1 MSDSILSFASSSSFR
16 NKLIA
21 RNLAPY
27 QVQGAYTAPSGNV
40 TYEATPLGD
49 SNVIDSPDVLI
60 STNQGANQLYSLNE
74 YGPEGGYSGKYNVP
88 GAPYPVEPNKGPYD
102 PNDTILDL
110 INEFYIDTA
119 YIQNKFG
126 PEGGYKDLVVITDII
141 TSDKM
146 YLPYWDPSIFV
157 PSFYSP
163 YEILSNTNP
172 NGSNG
177 SLSQDSYLAK
187 IGATQLR
194 GYFED
199 RIALELQQMTIG
211 SINLDTLSDPF
222 SASLL
227 ASGQQ
232 PFFIKN
238 WKITVPENPIFA
250 AISFANRLTGTY
262 FPVSFI
268 PGDYFDGDDP
278 VGNVPSALNTVN
290 NLTGGALGPILNKF
304 RNPSEIFLANTGNGQ
319 QSVLFATL
327 DYNIYRPQYQKNL
340 IQGVSSAINNLF
352 GGGSASVGGYYV
364 GSVDSEPSQI
374 TTPANEVAVDRFG
387 KQVGT
392 IVYGPD
398 ELAKLYEGNENKINF
413 GLKAKSYT
421 DGDGTDG
428 KFVWT
433 SPKYKD
439 NAGFKVGPG
448 GENFQKDKEFNIIE
462 SQYGQNLS
470 TDIEYKGG
478 SILDNTQRIV
488 QAADNVQ
495 GAKRLK
501 HVGNAINQVS
511 KVFNDGYK
519 EMTKGSQVIAYYDKN
534 SGSNTIGVSGFEVGK
549 EYCRVFQKDTPYL
562 TYADLQKT
570 DGITTSGRKFSYSIF
585 DNTYNLNIAPIRNP
599 GSTNIVDGKV
609 KKYMFSLENLA
620 WRTSDQPG
628 FTYDDL
634 PSCEKGQN
642 GGRIMW
648 FPPYDITFSEDSK
661 ANWNPTSFLGRPE
674 PIFTYKNTTRTG
686 SLSWK
691 IVVDSPAM
699 MNTIV
704 EKQLANRSPQEI
716 NSIMDSFFAGCVKY
730 DIYDLASKFNTI
742 PTSELY
748 TYQQIL
754 NDPRLTEEEYLNIL
768 KETPVNTEE
777 SVSSN
782 PNTPGDGSQ
791 VESINTTNTIVAN
804 ATDPIS
810 LDTLNPYLGYGF
822 YFENDSPYYNPNIKN
837 PSADDEWKIQG
848 PLGRP
853 PASQVDGSS
862 FTYVN
867 YYNYYIG
874 LQGTY
879 NTKAPEIVWA
889 STGSTL
895 DQGTT
900 FTKSAIDPFFSDV
913 VKYNFETLQKDFIT
927 SLTKILVDMKGSVT
941 ITMEGSASPI
951 QNETYN
957 KFLSDRRINSVIAWL
972 ASLDFGELKGQKY
985 IDDKKLNVIASSLG
999 EVANVTPKTKNGP
1012 FSSINCHENVRN
1024 DSKTGNVVNTGG
1036 QWYSAPA
1043 MACRRVYIKTIVA
1056 TGIPESPVVND
1067 EDVIYDPIP
1076 VVNLSGTTTGNT
1088 EPIYVPPLKVAPVPD
1103 IKQSVKDGISKKV
1116 LRHMFSEC
1124 DYFEVIKETN
1134 PMVFDSIKDK
1144 IKYFNPAFHSMTPEG
1159 LNARL
1164 TFLNQCMRPG
1174 QTIPVI
1180 GPDGKPKYNDA
1191 LNTSFGAPPVLVLRI
1206 GDFYNT
1212 KIIPNSLGITFDP
1225 LVFDINPE
1233 GIGVQPM
1240 IAKISLGFDFI
1251 GGHGIAG
1258 PVKELQNALSF
1269 NYYANT
1275 EIYDERSVATENT
1288 SERDKN
1294 LVKAIIKDG
1303 SVNGDPLTTNQ
1314 VDNQISQKGGST
1326 IGTILTTNTS
1336 SGNTV
1341 STGDIEYKTLMSDL
1355 STGTQTYFKTIFNQ
1369 LKTLTSTTNGGIMS
1383 LASTD
1388 LEFNTGV
1395 FNEYGSV
1402 PENVVIYGK
1411 SNSVEKYVKSLV
1423 KQTKKDVNDDEA
1435 PIIFHISTSS
1445 QQYPNLLI
1453 RELKTNMEKEVER
1466 AESELNGIIIAP
1478 INEMTSYQE
1487 GFNYT
1492 LRKLDVVCDSIDGIK
1507 LGTGDY
1513 KVYSL
1518 SGDSVISEIQK
1529 EYATTTAKKIT
1540 AFLDDFLTPKIFKP
1554 LLYNKD
1560 TNLFTTVTPIFS
1572 YSEAANRFYMLM
1584 SYIFLDDNKYNAF
1597 VTSLTTSKN
1606 IKDNLVIVDDIKK
1619 YCEIF
1624 KANCKTEHDAE
1635 IKIFDD
1641 LEKSEDYKTY
1651 DTFKLKEFDSKL
1663 QYTTDKVGNN
1673 LQKINRIKNLYLD
1686 VNVKTSNKTY
1696 NGKVKFN

>member
-27 QVQGAYTAPSGNV
+27 QVQGVYTAPSGNV

-49 SNVIDSPDVLI
+49 SNVIDSPDTLI

-74 YGPEGGYSGKYNVP
+74 YGPDGGYSGKYNVP

-102 PNDTILDL
+102 PNDTVLDL

-119 YIQNKFG
+119 YIQNKYG
-126 PEGGYKDLVVITDII
+126 PEGGYKDLVVITDVI

-163 YEILSNTNP
+163 YEILSSTNP

-177 SLSQDSYLAK
+177 TLSQDSYLAK
-187 IGATQLR
+187 IGASQLK

-199 RIALELQQMTIG
+199 RIALEIQQMTIG

-268 PGDYFDGDDP
+268 PGDYFDDDDP

-304 RNPSEIFLANTGNGQ
+304 RNPSEVFLANTGNGQ

-398 ELAKLYEGNENKINF
+398 ELAKLYEGNESKINF

-448 GENFQKDKEFNIIE
+448 GQNFQKDNEFNIIE
-462 SQYGQNLS
+462 SQYSQNLS

-519 EMTKGSQVIAYYDKN
+519 EMTKGSQVIAYYDQS

-674 PIFTYKNTTRTG
+674 PIYTYKNTTRTG

-704 EKQLANRSPQEI
+704 EKQLANRSTQEI

-754 NDPRLTEEEYLNIL
+754 NDPRLTEEEYINII
-768 KETPVNTEE
+768 KETPVDNTVGVSPSPGNGFEE
-777 SVSSN
+777 SQ
-782 PNTPGDGSQ
+782 G
-791 VESINTTNTIVAN
+791 ESINTNNITVAN

-810 LDTLNPYLGYGF
+810 LDILSKYLDYGF
-822 YFENDSPYYNPNIKN
+822 YFENDSPYYNPNIVN
-837 PSADDEWKIQG
+837 PSDPAEWKIQG

-853 PASQVDGSS
+853 PAPQVGGSS
-862 FTYVN
+862 FTYVD

-874 LQGTY
+874 LQNTTY
-879 NTKAPEIVWA
+879 KTKSPEIVWA
-889 STGSTL
+889 STGATL

-900 FTKSAIDPFFSDV
+900 FNKSAIDPFFDDV
-913 VKYNFETLQKDFIT
+913 VKYNFETLQNDFIK
-927 SLTKILVDMKGSVT
+927 SLTEILVDMKGSVS
-941 ITMEGSASPI
+941 IEMEGSASPI

-957 KFLSDRRINSVIAWL
+957 KFLSDRRINSVISWL
-972 ASLDFGELKGQKY
+972 SGLTFGELKGQKY
-985 IDDKKLNVIASSLG
+985 FDEGKLKVIPSSLG
-999 EVANVTPKTKNGP
+999 EVANVTPKTKNGN
-1012 FSSINCHENVRN
+1012 FSSINCRENVRN
-1024 DSKTGNVVNTGG
+1024 NGKTGPVVNTGG
-1036 QWYSAPA
+1036 EWYSAPA
-1043 MACRRVYIKTIVA
+1043 MACRRVYIKNIVA
-1056 TGIPESPVVND
+1056 TGIPESPIVNETEQPTTPSTITND
-1067 EDVIYDPIP
+1067 
-1076 VVNLSGTTTGNT
+1076 GTTPGPTQTIN
-1088 EPIYVPPLKVAPVPD
+1088 VPPLKVTPVPN
-1103 IKQSVKDGISKKV
+1103 ISKSVKDGISKKV
-1116 LRHMFSEC
+1116 LRSLFSEC

-1134 PMVFDSIKDK
+1134 PMVFESIKDK

-1251 GGHGIAG
+1251 GGQGIAG

-1275 EIYDERSVATENT
+1275 EIYDERSIATENT

-1294 LVKAIIKDG
+1294 LVKSIIKDG
-1303 SVNGDPLTTNQ
+1303 SVTSDPLTTNQ

-1326 IGTILTTNTS
+1326 VGTILSTTTS
-1336 SGNTV
+1336 SDG
-1341 STGDIEYKTLMSDL
+1341 SFAEGDMDYKTLMSDL

-1388 LEFNTGV
+1388 MEFNTGV
-1395 FNEYGSV
+1395 FNEYGDDPTDV
-1402 PENVVIYGK
+1402 YIYGK

-1423 KQTKKDVNDDEA
+1423 KETVKDVNDDEA
-1435 PIIFHISTSS
+1435 PIISQIVSS
-1445 QQYPNLLI
+1445 SKEYKPSLK
-1453 RELKTNMEKEVER
+1453 RELKDNMVKEVEK
-1466 AESELNGIIIAP
+1466 AETELNGIVIGP

-1492 LRKLDVVCDSIDGIK
+1492 LRKLDVVCNGIDGVK

-1518 SGDSVISEIQK
+1518 SGDTVIGEIKDKYTINAGQKIEEFLNLVLNDMIFEKFTYNKSTNIFTPLTTTLSSDSEI
-1529 EYATTTAKKIT
+1529 
-1540 AFLDDFLTPKIFKP
+1540 
-1554 LLYNKD
+1554 
-1560 TNLFTTVTPIFS
+1560 
-1572 YSEAANRFYMLM
+1572 RFYMTM
-1584 SYIFLDDNKYNAF
+1584 SHIFLDDNKYNAF
-1597 VTSLTTSKN
+1597 VTSLTTSKK
-1606 IKDNLVIVDDIKK
+1606 IKDDLGIVDDIKK

-1624 KANCKTEHDAE
+1624 KAKCKTEHDAE
-1635 IKIFDD
+1635 IKLFNDI
-1641 LEKSEDYKTY
+1641 ETSADYKTY
-1651 DTFKLKEFDSKL
+1651 ETFKLDEFDSKL
-1663 QYTTDKVGNN
+1663 QYTTEKIGNN
-1673 LQKINRIKNLYLD
+1673 LQKINRIKNLYSD
-1686 VNVKTSNKTY
+1686 VNVNTSNKTY

>member
-27 QVQGAYTAPSGNV
+27 QVQGVYTAPSGNV
-40 TYEATPLGD
+40 TYEATPLTD
-49 SNVIDSPDVLI
+49 SNVIDSPDTLI
-60 STNQGANQLYSLNE
+60 STNQGANQLYTLNE

-119 YIQNKFG
+119 YIQNKYG
-126 PEGGYKDLVVITDII
+126 PEGGYKDLVVVTDVI
-141 TSDKM
+141 TSGKM

-163 YEILSNTNP
+163 FEILSNTNP

-194 GYFED
+194 AYFED
-199 RIALELQQMTIG
+199 RIALEIQQLTIG

-232 PFFIKN
+232 PFFLKN

-268 PGDYFDGDDP
+268 PGDYFDGEDP

-352 GGGSASVGGYYV
+352 GGGSSSVGGYYV

-398 ELAKLYEGNENKINF
+398 ELAKLYEGNEDKINF

-448 GENFQKDKEFNIIE
+448 GQNFQKDEEFNIIE

-470 TDIEYKGG
+470 TGIEYKGG

-519 EMTKGSQVIAYYDKN
+519 EMTKGSQVIAYYDQ
-534 SGSNTIGVSGFEVGK
+534 SSDSNTIGVSGFEVGK

-570 DGITTSGRKFSYSIF
+570 DGITMSGRKFSYSIF

-599 GSTNIVDGKV
+599 GSTNIVNGKV

-661 ANWNPTSFLGRPE
+661 ANWSPTSFLGRPE
-674 PIFTYKNTTRTG
+674 PIYTYKNTTRTG

-704 EKQLANRSPQEI
+704 EKQLANRSSQEI

-730 DIYDLASKFNTI
+730 DIYDLAAKFNTI

-754 NDPRLTEEEYLNIL
+754 NDPRLTEEEYINII
-768 KETPVNTEE
+768 KEVPVNTEE
-777 SVSSN
+777 SVGGNPGKPGNSSQAEN
-782 PNTPGDGSQ
+782 AN
-791 VESINTTNTIVAN
+791 ITTTIVAN

-810 LDTLNPYLGYGF
+810 LDTLNPYLNYGF
-822 YFENDSPYYNPNIKN
+822 YFENDSPYYNPNIVN
-837 PSADDEWKIQG
+837 PSDPAEWKIQG

-853 PASQVDGSS
+853 PADPVDGSS
-862 FTYVN
+862 FTYVD

-879 NTKAPEIVWA
+879 NTKAPETVWA
-889 STGSTL
+889 STGATL

-900 FTKSAIDPFFSDV
+900 FSKNGINSFFDDV

-927 SLTKILVDMKGSVT
+927 SLSKILVDMKGSVT

-972 ASLDFGELKGQKY
+972 ASLTFGELKGQKY

-999 EVANVTPKTKNGP
+999 EVANVIPETKKGP
-1012 FSSINCHENVRN
+1012 FSPINCSQNVRN

-1036 QWYSAPA
+1036 QWYSTPA
-1043 MACRRVYIKTIVA
+1043 MACRRVYIKTIEA
-1056 TGIPESPVVND
+1056 SGIPESPVVD
-1067 EDVIYDPIP
+1067 DPVVIEPIP
-1076 VVNLSGTTTGNT
+1076 VVVIEGTTTGT
-1088 EPIYVPPLKVAPVPD
+1088 TQPIYVPPLKVAPIPD

-1116 LRHMFSEC
+1116 LRSLFSEC
-1124 DYFEVIKETN
+1124 DYFEVIEKTN
-1134 PMVFDSIKDK
+1134 PMVFESIKDK

-1212 KIIPNSLGITFDP
+1212 KIIHESLGITFDP

-1240 IAKISLGFDFI
+1240 IAKIQLNFSFI
-1251 GGHGIAG
+1251 GGQGIAG

-1288 SERDKN
+1288 SEEDN
-1294 LVKAIIKDG
+1294 TLVKAIIKDG
-1303 SVNGDPLTTNQ
+1303 SVNGDPLTANQ
-1314 VDNQISQKGGST
+1314 VDNQIPQKGGST

-1336 SGNTV
+1336 SGNTD

-1383 LASTD
+1383 LASAD
-1388 LEFNTGV
+1388 MEFNKGE
-1395 FNEYGSV
+1395 FNEYGDD
-1402 PENVVIYGK
+1402 PTNVDIYGK
-1411 SNSVEKYVKSLV
+1411 SNSVEKYVQSLV
-1423 KQTKKDVNDDEA
+1423 KQTKKDVNDGVS
-1435 PIIFHISTSS
+1435 PIISDIVGSS
-1445 QQYPNLLI
+1445 KGYQSSLK
-1453 RELKTNMEKEVER
+1453 RELKDNMEKEVEK
-1466 AESELNGIIIAP
+1466 AESELNSIVIGP

-1518 SGDSVISEIQK
+1518 SGDSVISNIK
-1529 EYATTTAKKIT
+1529 DVYVFTAGTQIT
-1540 AFLDDFLTPKIFKP
+1540 SFLNVFLTPKIFKK
-1554 LLYNKD
+1554 LVYKKD
-1560 TNLFTTVTPIFS
+1560 ENNFVGITAMSIPES
-1572 YSEAANRFYMLM
+1572 RFYMAM
-1584 SYIFLDDNKYNAF
+1584 SHIFLDDNKYNAF
-1597 VTSLTTSKN
+1597 VTSLTTSKK
-1606 IKDNLVIVDDIKK
+1606 IKESETTIVDDIKK

-1624 KANCKTEHDAE
+1624 KVKCKAEHDAE
-1635 IKIFDD
+1635 IKLFNDI
-1641 LEKSEDYKTY
+1641 ETSEEYKKY
-1651 DTFKLKEFDSKL
+1651 ETFKLVEFDSKV
-1663 QYTTDKVGNN
+1663 QYTTEKTGNN

-1686 VNVKTSNKTY
+1686 ANVKTSNKTY

>member
-27 QVQGAYTAPSGNV
+27 QVQGVYTAPSGNV
-40 TYEATPLGD
+40 TYEATPLAD
-49 SNVIDSPDVLI
+49 SNVIDSPDTLI
-60 STNQGANQLYSLNE
+60 STNQGANQLYTLNE

-119 YIQNKFG
+119 YIQNKYG
-126 PEGGYKDLVVITDII
+126 PEGGYKDLVVVTDVI
-141 TSDKM
+141 TSGKM

-163 YEILSNTNP
+163 YEILSSSNP
-172 NGSNG
+172 NGSSG

-187 IGATQLR
+187 IGAAQLK

-199 RIALELQQMTIG
+199 RIALEIQQMTIG

-232 PFFIKN
+232 PFFLKN

-268 PGDYFDGDDP
+268 PGDYFDENDP
-278 VGNVPSALNTVN
+278 VGNVPSSLNTIN

-398 ELAKLYEGNENKINF
+398 ELAKLYEGNEDKINF

-448 GENFQKDKEFNIIE
+448 GQNFQKDEEFNIIE

-470 TDIEYKGG
+470 TGIEYKGG

-519 EMTKGSQVIAYYDKN
+519 EMTKGSQVIAYYDQ
-534 SGSNTIGVSGFEVGK
+534 STGENTIGVSGFEVGK

-674 PIFTYKNTTRTG
+674 PIYTYKNTTRTG

-704 EKQLANRSPQEI
+704 EKQLANRSSQEI

-730 DIYDLASKFNTI
+730 DIYDLAAKFNTI

-754 NDPRLTEEEYLNIL
+754 NDPRLTEEEYLNITKEIPVDKTVGTQTTTEVEGKVGEEDVVAEAPEVITAKL
-768 KETPVNTEE
+768 KE
-777 SVSSN
+777 
-782 PNTPGDGSQ
+782 
-791 VESINTTNTIVAN
+791 
-804 ATDPIS
+804 
-810 LDTLNPYLGYGF
+810 YLGFAF
-822 YFENDSPYYNPNIKN
+822 YFENDSPYYNTPTK
-837 PSADDEWKIQG
+837 PSEPAEWKIAG

-853 PASQVDGSS
+853 PAPPTQNANY
-862 FTYVN
+862 TYLD
-867 YYNYYIG
+867 YYNYYVG
-874 LQGTY
+874 LKNTTY
-879 NTKAPEIVWA
+879 KTKSPEVVWA
-889 STGSTL
+889 ITG
-895 DQGTT
+895 GTT
-900 FTKSAIDPFFSDV
+900 SGSLFNKSAIDPFFNDV
-913 VKYNFETLQKDFIT
+913 VTYNFNKVKDELLDLLKTIIV
-927 SLTKILVDMKGSVT
+927 KRKGSVT
-941 ITMEGSASPI
+941 IELEGSASPI
-951 QNETYN
+951 TDITYN
-957 KFLSDRRINSVIAWL
+957 KYLGDRRIDSVIKWIQ
-972 ASLDFGELKGQKY
+972 LDSELKQA
-985 IDDKKLNVIASSLG
+985 ITDKKLIINSESKGEESSV
-999 EVANVTPKTKNGP
+999 VAKGKNGDLTN
-1012 FSSINCHENVRN
+1012 IQCNQNILN
-1024 DSKTGNVVNTGG
+1024 DGPSGNIVNSGG
-1036 QWYSAPA
+1036 EWYSVPA
-1043 MACRRVYIKTIVA
+1043 MACRRVGIKSIEGVIV
-1056 TGIPESPVVND
+1056 PEEIKKKEV
-1067 EDVIYDPIP
+1067 EIKKDVIP
-1076 VVNLSGTTTGNT
+1076 VVTGDT
-1088 EPIYVPPLKVAPVPD
+1088 IYVPPLKVAPIPD
-1103 IKQSVKDGISKKV
+1103 IKKSVKDGISKKV
-1116 LRHMFSEC
+1116 LRSLFSEC

-1212 KIIPNSLGITFDP
+1212 KIIPESLGITFDP

-1240 IAKISLGFDFI
+1240 IAKISLGFSFI
-1251 GGHGIAG
+1251 GGQGIAG

-1288 SERDKN
+1288 SEKDN
-1294 LVKAIIKDG
+1294 TLVKAIIKDG
-1303 SVNGDPLTTNQ
+1303 SVNGDPLTANQ
-1314 VDNQISQKGGST
+1314 VDNQIPQKGGST
-1326 IGTILTTNTS
+1326 IGTILSTTS
-1336 SGNTV
+1336 NTV
-1341 STGDIEYKTLMSDL
+1341 SGSTNSFDTGDIEYKTLIADL
-1355 STGTQTYFKTIFNQ
+1355 STGTQTYFKTILNK
-1369 LKTLTSTTNGGIMS
+1369 LKTLTSTSNIGIMS
-1383 LASTD
+1383 LVKTD
-1388 LEFNTGV
+1388 IKFNMGE
-1395 FNEYGSV
+1395 FNEYGTPV
-1402 PENVVIYGK
+1402 KDIPLYGK
-1411 SNSVEKYVKSLV
+1411 SDSVEKYIKNLV
-1423 KQTKKDVNDDEA
+1423 KDTKKDVGNENG
-1435 PIIFHISTSS
+1435 PIISNVKTPDI
-1445 QQYPNLLI
+1445 YKPAEV
-1453 RELKTNMEKEVER
+1453 RELKDNLEKEIEK
-1466 AESELNGIIIAP
+1466 AENELNNIVIGP
-1478 INEMTSYQE
+1478 LNEMTTYQE
-1487 GFNYT
+1487 GYNYT

-1518 SGDSVISEIQK
+1518 SGDTVINKIIEVYTDK
-1529 EYATTTAKKIT
+1529 TGGALKKY
-1540 AFLDDFLTPKIFKP
+1540 DEFLTK
-1554 LLYNKD
+1554 N
-1560 TNLFTTVTPIFS
+1560 IFS
-1572 YSEAANRFYMLM
+1572 ECTFTESTNTFNPITTEGKGNFNNEPQNRFFLTM
-1584 SYIFLDDNKYNAF
+1584 SHIFLDDNKYNAF
-1597 VTSLTTSKN
+1597 VDALTTTKK
-1606 IKDNLVIVDDIKK
+1606 IKDNTKLVEYIKTL
-1619 YCEIF
+1619 CVEI
-1624 KANCKTEHDAE
+1624 KGQHKIEHDGE
-1635 IKIFDD
+1635 IKLFDNLVETEAYKIFD
-1641 LEKSEDYKTY
+1641 
-1651 DTFKLKEFDSKL
+1651 TFKIEEFDSKV
-1663 QYTTDKVGNN
+1663 QYTTDKIGNN

-1686 VNVKTSNKTY
+1686 ANVKTSNKTY

>member
-27 QVQGAYTAPSGNV
+27 QVQGVYTAPSGNV

-49 SNVIDSPDVLI
+49 SNVIDSPDTLI

-74 YGPEGGYSGKYNVP
+74 YGPDGGYGGKYTVP

-102 PNDTILDL
+102 PNDTVLDL

-126 PEGGYKDLVVITDII
+126 PEGGYKDLVVITDVI

-163 YEILSNTNP
+163 YEILSSTNP

-177 SLSQDSYLAK
+177 TLSQDSYLAK
-187 IGATQLR
+187 IGAAQLK

-199 RIALELQQMTIG
+199 RIALEIQQMTIG

-232 PFFIKN
+232 PFFLKN

-268 PGDYFDGDDP
+268 PGDYFDDDDP

-304 RNPSEIFLANTGNGQ
+304 RNPSEVFLANTGNGQ

-398 ELAKLYEGNENKINF
+398 ELAKLYEGNESKINF

-448 GENFQKDKEFNIIE
+448 GQNFQKDNEFNIIE
-462 SQYGQNLS
+462 SQYSQNLS

-519 EMTKGSQVIAYYDKN
+519 EMTKGSQVIAYYDQS

-674 PIFTYKNTTRTG
+674 PIYTYKNTTRTG

-704 EKQLANRSPQEI
+704 EKQLANRSTQEI

-754 NDPRLTEEEYLNIL
+754 NDPRLTEEEYLNIT
-768 KETPVNTEE
+768 KEIPVDPTVGNQGPKIDV
-777 SVSSN
+777 VST
-782 PNTPGDGSQ
+782 TPGN
-791 VESINTTNTIVAN
+791 VVAE
-804 ATDPIS
+804 APEVITGK
-810 LDTLNPYLGYGF
+810 LQEFLGFAF
-822 YFENDSPYYNPNIKN
+822 YFENDSPYYNTPTK
-837 PSADDEWKIQG
+837 PSEPAEWKIAG

-853 PASQVDGSS
+853 PAPPTQNANYSYLD
-862 FTYVN
+862 
-867 YYNYYIG
+867 YYNYYVG
-874 LQGTY
+874 LKSVY
-879 NTKAPEIVWA
+879 NSNKAPEVVWA
-889 STGSTL
+889 ITGGTN
-895 DQGTT
+895 QGSL
-900 FTKSAIDPFFSDV
+900 FNKSAINPFFDDV
-913 VKYNFETLQKDFIT
+913 VTYNFNKVKDELLNLLKTI
-927 SLTKILVDMKGSVT
+927 IVDKKGSVT
-941 ITMEGSASPI
+941 IELEGSASPI
-951 QNETYN
+951 TDITYN
-957 KFLSDRRINSVIAWL
+957 KYLSDRRIDSVIKWIK
-972 ASLDFGELKGQKY
+972 LDSVLNQA
-985 IDDKKLNVIASSLG
+985 ITDKKLIINSKSEG
-999 EVANVTPKTKNGP
+999 EEPQVVAKGKNGDLTP
-1012 FSSINCHENVRN
+1012 IECSQNIRN
-1024 DSKTGNVVNTGG
+1024 DGPNGKIVNSGG
-1036 QWYSAPA
+1036 EWYSVPA
-1043 MACRRVYIKTIVA
+1043 MACRRVVIKSIKPDIVA
-1056 TGIPESPVVND
+1056 EPDVVEEEEENNK
-1067 EDVIYDPIP
+1067 DVISD
-1076 VVNLSGTTTGNT
+1076 VDGKT
-1088 EPIYVPPLKVAPVPD
+1088 IYVPPLKVAPVPN
-1103 IKQSVKDGISKKV
+1103 ISKSVKDGISKKV
-1116 LRHMFSEC
+1116 LRSLFSEC

-1134 PMVFDSIKDK
+1134 PMVFESIKDK

-1180 GPDGKPKYNDA
+1180 GADGKPKYNDA

-1212 KIIPNSLGITFDP
+1212 KIIPESLGITFDP
-1225 LVFDINPE
+1225 LLFDINPE

-1240 IAKISLGFDFI
+1240 IAKIQLNFNFI

-1275 EIYDERSVATENT
+1275 EIYDERSIATENT
-1288 SERDKN
+1288 SERDN
-1294 LVKAIIKDG
+1294 TLVKAIIKDG
-1303 SVNGDPLTTNQ
+1303 SVTSDPLTTNQ
-1314 VDNQISQKGGST
+1314 VDNQIPQKGGST
-1326 IGTILTTNTS
+1326 VGTILSTTS
-1336 SGNTV
+1336 NTV
-1341 STGDIEYKTLMSDL
+1341 SGSTNSFDTGDIEYKRLIADL
-1355 STGTQTYFKTIFNQ
+1355 STGTQTYFKTILNK
-1369 LKTLTSTTNGGIMS
+1369 LKTLTSTSNIGIMS
-1383 LASTD
+1383 LVKTD
-1388 LEFNTGV
+1388 IKFNMGE
-1395 FNEYGSV
+1395 FNEYGTPV
-1402 PENVVIYGK
+1402 QDIPLYGK
-1411 SNSVEKYVKSLV
+1411 SNSVEKYIKNLV
-1423 KQTKKDVNDDEA
+1423 KDTKKDVGNEDG
-1435 PIIFHISTSS
+1435 PIIVNVV
-1445 QQYPNLLI
+1445 YGDKYLPAEV
-1453 RELKTNMEKEVER
+1453 RELKSNLEKEIEK
-1466 AESELNGIIIAP
+1466 AENELNNIVIGP
-1478 INEMTSYQE
+1478 LNEMTSYQE
-1487 GFNYT
+1487 GYNYT
-1492 LRKLDVVCDSIDGIK
+1492 LRKLDVVCGSIDGIK

-1518 SGDSVISEIQK
+1518 SGDTVINKIIEVYTVKTGEALK
-1529 EYATTTAKKIT
+1529 EYDK
-1540 AFLDDFLTPKIFKP
+1540 FLTK
-1554 LLYNKD
+1554 N
-1560 TNLFTTVTPIFS
+1560 IFS
-1572 YSEAANRFYMLM
+1572 ECTFTESTNTFNPITTEGKAKLINGPENRFFLTM
-1584 SYIFLDDNKYNAF
+1584 SHIFLDDNKYNAF
-1597 VTSLTTSKN
+1597 VDALTTTKK
-1606 IKDNLVIVDDIKK
+1606 IKENTALVEYIKTLCVEIKGKHKIEHDGEIKLFDNLVESAD
-1619 YCEIF
+1619 Y
-1624 KANCKTEHDAE
+1624 
-1635 IKIFDD
+1635 KIF
-1641 LEKSEDYKTY
+1641 E
-1651 DTFKLKEFDSKL
+1651 TFKIEEFDSKV
-1663 QYTTDKVGNN
+1663 QYTTDKIGNN
-1673 LQKINRIKNLYLD
+1673 LQKINRIKNLYID
-1686 VNVKTSNKTY
+1686 ANVNTSNKTY

>member
-27 QVQGAYTAPSGNV
+27 QVQGAYSAPSGNV

-74 YGPEGGYSGKYNVP
+74 YGPDGGYGGKYSVP
-88 GAPYPVEPNKGPYD
+88 GAPYPVEPNQGPYE
-102 PNDTILDL
+102 PNDTVLDL

-126 PEGGYKDLVVITDII
+126 PEGGYKDLVVITDVI
-141 TSDKM
+141 TSGKM

-163 YEILSNTNP
+163 YEILSSTNP

-187 IGATQLR
+187 IGATQLK

-199 RIALELQQMTIG
+199 RIALEIQQMTIG

-227 ASGQQ
+227 ATGQQ

-238 WKITVPENPIFA
+238 WKITVPESPVFA

-268 PGDYFDGDDP
+268 PGDYFDENDP
-278 VGNVPSALNTVN
+278 VGNVPSSLNTAN

-319 QSVLFATL
+319 QSVLFAAL

-398 ELAKLYEGNENKINF
+398 ELAKLYEGNEDKINF

-448 GENFQKDKEFNIIE
+448 GQNFQKDNEFNIIE

-495 GAKRLK
+495 GGKRLK

-519 EMTKGSQVIAYYDKN
+519 EMTKGSQVIAYYDQTT
-534 SGSNTIGVSGFEVGK
+534 GDNTIGVSGFEVGR

-620 WRTSDQPG
+620 WRTSSQPG

-634 PSCEKGQN
+634 PVCERGQN

-674 PIFTYKNTTRTG
+674 PIYTYKNTTRTG

-691 IVVDSPAM
+691 IVVDSPAA

-730 DIYDLASKFNTI
+730 DLYDLASKFNKI
-742 PTSELY
+742 SPNKLY
-748 TYQQIL
+748 TYQQVLNKPNLTPEEYNAIISDVPVNKDESKGKPTGTETSQTEKKETETIKDATPANPVSLDLL
-754 NDPRLTEEEYLNIL
+754 NDYL
-768 KETPVNTEE
+768 
-777 SVSSN
+777 
-782 PNTPGDGSQ
+782 D
-791 VESINTTNTIVAN
+791 
-804 ATDPIS
+804 
-810 LDTLNPYLGYGF
+810 YGF
-822 YFENDSPYYNPNIKN
+822 YFENDSPYYNLNIKN
-837 PSADDEWKIQG
+837 PADPAEWKIQG

-853 PASQVDGSS
+853 PAPQVDGSLFS
-862 FTYVN
+862 YVD
-867 YYNYYIG
+867 YYNYYIS
-874 LQGTY
+874 LQNTTY
-879 NTKAPEIVWA
+879 KDKAPAVVWA
-889 STGSTL
+889 STGVTL
-895 DQGTT
+895 DIGTT
-900 FTKSAIDPFFSDV
+900 FNKTAIDPFFNDV
-913 VKYNFETLQKDFIT
+913 VKYNFETLQSGFIKT
-927 SLTKILVDMKGSVT
+927 LTEILVDKKGSVT
-941 ITMEGSASPI
+941 IEMVGSASPI
-951 QNETYN
+951 QDDVYNEY
-957 KFLSDRRINSVIAWL
+957 LSDRRINSVITWFSTL
-972 ASLDFGELKGQKY
+972 TFGEFKGQKY
-985 IDDKKLNVIASSLG
+985 IDDGKLLITKTSLG
-999 EVANVTPKTKNGP
+999 ENAIVTPKTKNGK
-1012 FSSINCHENVRN
+1012 FSPINCNINILN
-1024 DSKTGNVVNTGG
+1024 DGKNGKVVKTGGE
-1036 QWYSAPA
+1036 WYSAPA
-1043 MACRRVYIKTIVA
+1043 MACRRVVITKIVA
-1056 TGIPESPVVND
+1056 TAIPEKEIV
-1067 EDVIYDPIP
+1067 DVEQN
-1076 VVNLSGTTTGNT
+1076 VEKTTIINNPEQKNS
-1088 EPIYVPPLKVAPVPD
+1088 EPIYVPPLKVIPTFD
-1103 IKQSVKDGISKKV
+1103 IEQSVKKGISKEV
-1116 LRHMFSEC
+1116 LRSLFSEC

-1134 PMVFDSIKDK
+1134 PMIFDSIKDK
-1144 IKYFNPAFHSMTPEG
+1144 VKYFNPAFHSMTPEG

-1225 LVFDINPE
+1225 LLFDINPE

-1240 IAKISLGFDFI
+1240 IAKVSLQFDFI

-1288 SERDKN
+1288 SEKDEN
-1294 LVKAIIKDG
+1294 LVKSIIKNG
-1303 SVNGDPLTTNQ
+1303 SVNNEPLMANQ
-1314 VDNQISQKGGST
+1314 VDNQIPQKGGST
-1326 IGTILTTNTS
+1326 VGTILSTTTS
-1336 SGNTV
+1336 SDG
-1341 STGDIEYKTLMSDL
+1341 SFAEGEMDYKTLMNDL
-1355 STGTQTYFKTIFNQ
+1355 SVGTQTYFKTIFNQ

-1388 LEFNTGV
+1388 LEFNSGEL
-1395 FNEYGSV
+1395 NEYSSTPRKDV
-1402 PENVVIYGK
+1402 LIYGK
-1411 SNSVEKYVKSLV
+1411 SNSVEKYLKNLV
-1423 KQTKKDVNDDEA
+1423 NETKKDANDGNS
-1435 PIIFHISTSS
+1435 PILIDIESLGGGKKYS
-1445 QQYPNLLI
+1445 QSLI
-1453 RELKTNMEKEVER
+1453 RKLKSNMEKEVGKSEN
-1466 AESELNGIIIAP
+1466 ELNNIIIGT
-1478 INEMTSYQE
+1478 INEMTTYQE
-1487 GFNYT
+1487 GYNYI
-1492 LRKLDVVCDSIDGIK
+1492 LRKLDVVCSGIDGVKIAS
-1507 LGTGDY
+1507 GDY
-1513 KVYSL
+1513 KVYNL
-1518 SGDSVISEIQK
+1518 SGETVINKIIEQ
-1529 EYATTTAKKIT
+1529 YAYNVGDEVEKY
-1540 AFLDDFLTPKIFKP
+1540 FNVFLTDKILNKFK
-1554 LLYNKD
+1554 YDKK
-1560 TNLFTTVTPIFS
+1560 TNIFIPTDSTAIVTD
-1572 YSEAANRFYMLM
+1572 YEKRFYMTM
-1584 SYIFLDDNKYNAF
+1584 ANIFLNDNKFNLF
-1597 VTSLTTSKN
+1597 VESLLTN
-1606 IKDNLVIVDDIKK
+1606 INQSENVELVNDIKK
-1619 YCEIF
+1619 YSELF
-1624 KANCKTEHDAE
+1624 KVKCKKEYDAE
-1635 IKIFDD
+1635 IKIFDN
-1641 LEKSEDYKTY
+1641 LAKSQEYIEY
-1651 DTFKLKEFDSKL
+1651 ETFKLLEFDSKL
-1663 QYTTDKVGNN
+1663 QYTTEKNGNN
-1673 LQKINRIKNLYLD
+1673 LQNMGRIKNLYSD
-1686 VNVKTSNKTY
+1686 VNINSTNKTY

>member
-1 MSDSILSFASSSSFR
+1 
-16 NKLIA
+16 
-21 RNLAPY
+21 
-27 QVQGAYTAPSGNV
+27 
-40 TYEATPLGD
+40 
-49 SNVIDSPDVLI
+49 
-60 STNQGANQLYSLNE
+60 
-74 YGPEGGYSGKYNVP
+74 
-88 GAPYPVEPNKGPYD
+88 
-102 PNDTILDL
+102 
-110 INEFYIDTA
+110 
-119 YIQNKFG
+119 
-126 PEGGYKDLVVITDII
+126 
-141 TSDKM
+141 
-146 YLPYWDPSIFV
+146 
-157 PSFYSP
+157 
-163 YEILSNTNP
+163 
-172 NGSNG
+172 
-177 SLSQDSYLAK
+177 
-187 IGATQLR
+187 
-194 GYFED
+194 
-199 RIALELQQMTIG
+199 
-211 SINLDTLSDPF
+211 
-222 SASLL
+222 
-227 ASGQQ
+227 
-232 PFFIKN
+232 
-238 WKITVPENPIFA
+238 
-250 AISFANRLTGTY
+250 
-262 FPVSFI
+262 
-268 PGDYFDGDDP
+268 
-278 VGNVPSALNTVN
+278 
-290 NLTGGALGPILNKF
+290 
-304 RNPSEIFLANTGNGQ
+304 
-319 QSVLFATL
+319 
-327 DYNIYRPQYQKNL
+327 
-340 IQGVSSAINNLF
+340 
-352 GGGSASVGGYYV
+352 
-364 GSVDSEPSQI
+364 
-374 TTPANEVAVDRFG
+374 
-387 KQVGT
+387 
-392 IVYGPD
+392 
-398 ELAKLYEGNENKINF
+398 
-413 GLKAKSYT
+413 
-421 DGDGTDG
+421 
-428 KFVWT
+428 
-433 SPKYKD
+433 
-439 NAGFKVGPG
+439 
-448 GENFQKDKEFNIIE
+448 
-462 SQYGQNLS
+462 
-470 TDIEYKGG
+470 
-478 SILDNTQRIV
+478 
-488 QAADNVQ
+488 
-495 GAKRLK
+495 
-501 HVGNAINQVS
+501 
-511 KVFNDGYK
+511 
-519 EMTKGSQVIAYYDKN
+519 MTKGSQVIAYYDQ
-534 SGSNTIGVSGFEVGK
+534 STGENTIGVSGFEVGK

-674 PIFTYKNTTRTG
+674 PIYTYKNTTRTG

-704 EKQLANRSPQEI
+704 EKQLANRSSQEI

-730 DIYDLASKFNTI
+730 DIYDLAAKFNTI

-754 NDPRLTEEEYLNIL
+754 NDPRLTPEEYNNII
-768 KETPVNTEE
+768 KEVPVDKE
-777 SVSSN
+777 SGTV
-782 PNTPGDGSQ
+782 TAPGKGADDGPGTKTDNKDT
-791 VESINTTNTIVAN
+791 VVAN

-810 LDTLNPYLGYGF
+810 LDVLNAYLGYGF

-837 PSADDEWKIQG
+837 PSDPAEWKISG

-853 PASQVDGSS
+853 PAPQVDGTS
-862 FTYVN
+862 FTYVD

-874 LQGTY
+874 LQNTTY
-879 NTKAPEIVWA
+879 KTKSPDVVWA
-889 STGSTL
+889 STGATL

-900 FTKSAIDPFFSDV
+900 FTKSSIDPFFNDV
-913 VKYNFETLQKDFIT
+913 VKYNFETLQNDFIK
-927 SLTKILVDMKGSVT
+927 SLTEILVDKKGTVS
-941 ITMEGSASPI
+941 IEMEGTASPI
-951 QNETYN
+951 QSETYN
-957 KFLSDRRINSVIAWL
+957 TYLSDRRINSVIKWL
-972 ASLDFGELKGQKY
+972 AGLTFGELTGQKY
-985 IDDKKLNVIASSLG
+985 IDDKKLNIIKTSSG
-999 EVANVTPKTKNGP
+999 ENANVTPKTKNGD
-1012 FSSINCHENVRN
+1012 FSPINCRENVRN
-1024 DSKTGNVVNTGG
+1024 NSKTGPVVNSGG
-1036 QWYSAPA
+1036 EWYSSPA
-1043 MACRRVYIKTIVA
+1043 MACRRVYIKAIVA
-1056 TGIPESPVVND
+1056 SGIPESPVVD
-1067 EDVIYDPIP
+1067 DPVVIEPIP
-1076 VVNLSGTTTGNT
+1076 VVVIEGTVIGNT
-1088 EPIYVPPLKVAPVPD
+1088 DPIYVPPLKVAPIPD
-1103 IKQSVKDGISKKV
+1103 IKKSVKDGISKKV
-1116 LRHMFSEC
+1116 LRSLFSEC

-1180 GPDGKPKYNDA
+1180 GSDGKPKYNDA

-1251 GGHGIAG
+1251 GGQGIAG

-1288 SERDKN
+1288 SERDN
-1294 LVKAIIKDG
+1294 TLVKAIIKDG
-1303 SVNGDPLTTNQ
+1303 SVNSDPLTTNQ
-1314 VDNQISQKGGST
+1314 VDNQIPQKGGST
-1326 IGTILTTNTS
+1326 VGTILTTNTS

-1383 LASTD
+1383 LVSTD
-1388 LEFNTGV
+1388 LEFNEGD
-1395 FNEYGSV
+1395 FNEYDSAPYPV
-1402 PENVVIYGK
+1402 KIYGK

-1423 KQTKKDVNDDEA
+1423 KQTKKDVNDGES
-1435 PIIFHISTSS
+1435 PIISNIVNSTQKYENS
-1445 QQYPNLLI
+1445 LI
-1453 RELKTNMEKEVER
+1453 RELKSNMEIEVEKV
-1466 AESELNGIIIAP
+1466 ETELNSIIIGP

-1518 SGDSVISEIQK
+1518 SGDSVISEIK
-1529 EYATTTAKKIT
+1529 TKYTTKAGQQIN
-1540 AFLDDFLTPKIFKP
+1540 DFFDTILTPNFFEKF
-1554 LLYNKD
+1554 LYNKS
-1560 TNLFTTVTPIFS
+1560 TNMFTTVTPILN
-1572 YSEAANRFYMLM
+1572 YSEYANRFYMAM

-1597 VTSLTTSKN
+1597 VTSLTTSKK
-1606 IKDNLVIVDDIKK
+1606 IKDNLVIVDEIKK

-1624 KANCKTEHDAE
+1624 KGNCKTEHDAE

-1641 LEKSEDYKTY
+1641 VEKSADYKTY
-1651 DTFKLKEFDSKL
+1651 ETFKLDEFDSKV
-1663 QYTTDKVGNN
+1663 QYTTEKTGNN